1 MIHFTNEGGFKKIG
15 LNLYR
20 APGGFVAAWL
30 WYDVANRELYGWRFR
45 LRMHIKPRILWSIE
59 RSNVI
64 KNYLMVNDLDLVQRE
79 TLVDLT
85 ELEDRQKRINEPM
98 AYVKPVRDPDVR
110 A

>member
-30 WYDVANRELYGWRFR
+30 WYDVAKRDLYGWRFR

-64 KNYLMVNDLDLVQRE
+64 KNYLMVHDLDLVQRE
-79 TLVDLT
+79 TLVDLK
-85 ELEDRQKRINEPM
+85 ELQDRMKRLNDNYAI
-98 AYVKPVRDPDVR
+98 VKP
-110 A
+110 